1 MKSSLCPITTF
12 VLGDNTALTYLDISS
27 CKLSTIDITKL
38 TALKEVYA
46 GAQGNSSGRD
56 QLMTIHYTA
65 NQQATLDGKI
75 NSSKNKP
82 AGPQSNRNTDYVVK
96 N

>member
-1 MKSSLCPITTF
+1 MTTF
-12 VLGDNTALTYLDISS
+12 VLGDNTALEYLDISS

-46 GAQGNSSGRD
+46 GAQTNSSNTA
-56 QLMTIHYTA
+56 QEMTVHYTA
-65 NQQATLDGKI
+65 SQQATLSKI
-75 NSSKNKP
+75 LSNFSKDKP
-82 AGPQSNRNTDYVVK
+82 AGPQSNRNTNYVVQ